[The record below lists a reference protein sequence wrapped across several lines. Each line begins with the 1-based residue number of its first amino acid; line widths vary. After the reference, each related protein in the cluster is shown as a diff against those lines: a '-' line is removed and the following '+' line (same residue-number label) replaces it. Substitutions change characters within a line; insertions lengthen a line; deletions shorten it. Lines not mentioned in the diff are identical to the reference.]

1 MMLKSPNKDLEKK
14 IKILEADLVQC
25 QANIS
30 AAERARQF
38 AENEREKLAKK
49 LSNAASEAERERR
62 IAENEREK
70 LAKKLSNAASEAER
84 ERRIAENERDE
95 LAKKLSNASLALE
108 EKKRLDVRWGRALRF
123 IFVKNIWKI
132 FASQSNCA
140 KMVSKLGI
148 LRFIL

>member
-38 AENEREKLAKK
+38 AENERKELRNAVSEAEPERRIAENERDELTKK

-70 LAKKLSNAASEAER
+70 
-84 ERRIAENERDE
+84 

>member
-1 MMLKSPNKDLEKK
+1 MLQYRVCSQEIQRNAEETHASKNDVLSQNKDLEKK

-70 LAKKLSNAASEAER
+70 LAKKLSNA
-84 ERRIAENERDE
+84 
-95 LAKKLSNASLALE
+95 SLALE

-140 KMVSKLGI
+140 KMVSKFGI

>member
-1 MMLKSPNKDLEKK
+1 MLQYRVCSQEIQRNAEETHASKNDVLSQNKDLEKK

-38 AENEREKLAKK
+38 AENEREK
-49 LSNAASEAERERR
+49 
-62 IAENEREK
+62 
-70 LAKKLSNAASEAER
+70 
-84 ERRIAENERDE
+84 

>member
-38 AENEREKLAKK
+38 AENEREK
-49 LSNAASEAERERR
+49 
-62 IAENEREK
+62 
-70 LAKKLSNAASEAER
+70 
-84 ERRIAENERDE
+84 

>member
-1 MMLKSPNKDLEKK
+1 MLQYRVCSQEIQRNAEETHASKNDVLSQNKDLEKK

-49 LSNAASEAERERR
+49 LSNA
-62 IAENEREK
+62 
-70 LAKKLSNAASEAER
+70 
-84 ERRIAENERDE
+84 
-95 LAKKLSNASLALE
+95 SLALE

-123 IFVKNIWKI
+123 IFVKNIWEI

>member
-1 MMLKSPNKDLEKK
+1 MLQYRVCSQEIQRNAEETHASKNDVLSQNKDLEKK

-38 AENEREKLAKK
+38 AENERKELR
-49 LSNAASEAERERR
+49 NAV
-62 IAENEREK
+62 
-70 LAKKLSNAASEAER
+70 SEAER

-108 EKKRLDVRWGRALRF
+108 EKKRLDVRWGQELSF
-123 IFVKNIWKI
+123 IFFLNNTLILHDL
-132 FASQSNCA
+132 FPLLTENEQ
-140 KMVSKLGI
+140 KLQ
-148 LRFIL
+148 LF

>member
-1 MMLKSPNKDLEKK
+1 MEDTKMMLKSPNKDLEKK

-38 AENEREKLAKK
+38 AENERKELR
-49 LSNAASEAERERR
+49 NAGSEAERERR
-62 IAENEREK
+62 IAENERDE

-108 EKKRLDVRWGRALRF
+108 EKKRLDVRWGQELSF
-123 IFVKNIWKI
+123 IFFLNNTLILHDL
-132 FASQSNCA
+132 FPLLTENEQ
-140 KMVSKLGI
+140 KLQ
-148 LRFIL
+148 LF

>member
-1 MMLKSPNKDLEKK
+1 MLQYRVCSQEIQRNAEETHASKNDVLSQNKDLEKK

-38 AENEREKLAKK
+38 AENERKELR
-49 LSNAASEAERERR
+49 NAVSEAERERR

-70 LAKKLSNAASEAER
+70 
-84 ERRIAENERDE
+84 

>member
-38 AENEREKLAKK
+38 AENERKELR
-49 LSNAASEAERERR
+49 NAV
-62 IAENEREK
+62 
-70 LAKKLSNAASEAER
+70 SEAER

-108 EKKRLDVRWGRALRF
+108 EKKRLDVRWGQELSF
-123 IFVKNIWKI
+123 IFFLNNTLILHDL
-132 FASQSNCA
+132 FPLLTENEQ
-140 KMVSKLGI
+140 KLQ
-148 LRFIL
+148 LF

>member
-62 IAENEREK
+62 IAENER
-70 LAKKLSNAASEAER
+70 
-84 ERRIAENERDE
+84 DE

-108 EKKRLDVRWGRALRF
+108 EKKRLDVRWGQELSF
-123 IFVKNIWKI
+123 IFFLNNTLILHDL
-132 FASQSNCA
+132 FPLLTENEQ
-140 KMVSKLGI
+140 KLQ
-148 LRFIL
+148 LF